1 MPDVVLSIAVISE
14 DSLGEEVCVLVTG
27 LCRPRRG
34 SSRLAHQRSGCRTKT
49 AMNRTIFNRLY
60 IDADEVTNRS

>member
-1 MPDVVLSIAVISE
+1 M
-14 DSLGEEVCVLVTG
+14 LVTG